1 MYAATKDGTIKAN
14 VTVEPYNNGPT
25 TATYCDRIFKTITQ
39 YDLTNFN
46 LAHLLYLSDTVF

>member
-14 VTVEPYNNGPT
+14 IPVEPYNNGPT

-39 YDLTNFN
+39 YD
-46 LAHLLYLSDTVF
+46 

>member
-25 TATYCDRIFKTITQ
+25 TAT
-39 YDLTNFN
+39 
-46 LAHLLYLSDTVF
+46 TVIVFSKQLHNMI